1 MFCLVVSA
9 VLVCFASPFV
19 LACFGIIVSFVFGC
33 RNKEVSLCWFIL
45 GFSFVICIL
54 FH

>member
-9 VLVCFASPFV
+9 VLVCFALPFV
-19 LACFGIIVSFVFGC
+19 LACFSFMVSFVFGC
-33 RNKEVSLCWFIL
+33 RSREVSLCWFIL